1 MTENRRPRKLALSLT
16 AAVGLALLIAAW
28 RAGADRG
35 GRGGAD
41 MTATQSPCVVLPG
54 TGSSTTQSYRV
65 LPGGMLERAGE
76 ATGGARHMRA
86 AFHPDGRT
94 LYINSVGPDGWP
106 TPDGAP
112 VEPGVSVRA
121 YAYDPADCR
130 VGEYLGSA
138 DMGLAPPNGER
149 AYGLTLD
156 AEGRHLY
163 QTTASLQRIRVY
175 RIPENRV
182 PIPIADYDV
191 TAGGTH
197 VCAQTRRLLLHPDRR
212 VLYANCNNWDA
223 GTDVDHAIQVW
234 RVADDGSLSLL
245 QHQVMDAMNNGVLD
259 PVLHPSGDWLYHP
272 VGTVAANA
280 PNGSGGYVLTYR
292 VASDGRLTLHD
303 QVPVRTVRAT
313 DSVPDPTDTQIYP
326 LTFSLHPDGTHA
338 YVAVHTILGR
348 RTEAADTV
356 EYAYPHEFAVY
367 DVLDDGARLVERAR
381 FPALKETR
389 GSTHHGGT
397 LVQLGDELFYYSF
410 IATNDTIAGGV
421 LQQLRIPDDGS
432 LAPLDPPWIPTGL
445 PNGRQV
451 IAVSP
456 PLGR

>member
-1 MTENRRPRKLALSLT
+1 MARPKLVLSLT
-16 AAVGLALLIAAW
+16 AATGLALLIASWRAYPD
-28 RAGADRG
+28 RAGAR
-35 GRGGAD
+35 GAD
-41 MTATQSPCVVLPG
+41 IATARSPCLVLPG

-94 LYINSVGPDGWP
+94 LYVNSIGPDGW
-106 TPDGAP
+106 TTYDGEAVDP
-112 VEPGVSVRA
+112 AVTVRA
-121 YAYDPADCR
+121 YAYDPANCQ
-130 VGEYLGSA
+130 VGEYLGSGE
-138 DMGLAPPNGER
+138 MGRATPNGER

-156 AEGRHLY
+156 AGGRHLY
-163 QTTASLQRIRVY
+163 QTTASLQRIRLY
-175 RIPENRV
+175 RIDESRV

-223 GTDVDHAIQVW
+223 GDDVEQAIQVW
-234 RVADDGSLSLL
+234 RVADDGSLSLI
-245 QHQVMDAMNNGVLD
+245 QHHVMNAMNGGVFD

-272 VGTVAANA
+272 VSTHAEAA
-280 PNGSGGYVLTYR
+280 PNGSGGYVIIYR
-292 VASDGRLTLHD
+292 VAPDGRLILHD
-303 QVPVRTVRAT
+303 EVPVRIVHAT
-313 DSVPDPTDTQIYP
+313 DSVPDPANTQIYP
-326 LTFSLHPDGTHA
+326 LTFSLHPDGTQA

-348 RTEAADTV
+348 KTMAADTV

-367 DVLDDGARLVERAR
+367 DVLDGGARLVERAR

-389 GSTHHGGT
+389 YSSHHGGT
-397 LVQLGDELFYYSF
+397 VVEADGDLFYYSF
-410 IATNDTIAGGV
+410 LTNYDTIDGGV
-421 LQQLRIPDDGS
+421 LQQLRIGDDGS
-432 LAPLDPPWIPTGL
+432 LVPLDPPWIPTGL

-451 IAVSP
+451 MAVGRTRSP
-456 PLGR
+456 R